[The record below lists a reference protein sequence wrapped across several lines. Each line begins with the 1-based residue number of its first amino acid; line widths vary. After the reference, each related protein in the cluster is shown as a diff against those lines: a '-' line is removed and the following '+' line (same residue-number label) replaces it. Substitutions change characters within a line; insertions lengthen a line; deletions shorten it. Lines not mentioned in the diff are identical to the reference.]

1 MLGFLFPGMDLN
13 AHSSR
18 PADAYDGGD
27 GIIGTFIGS
36 RELLPPDAGIHY
48 HPSDDPSKQPF
59 LVIKNSFPKSSITQ
73 IMSNYFKKFVNKYA
87 FHNDSKVYVTANEE
101 MDEYLGASGKMERGN
116 KFHSNGLEQT
126 FAVTCYSSA
135 DSSDCYQVIA
145 PRDETTGGKGP
156 DVAKIPSRKSIP
168 RLAVSSSSNSSQ
180 ELLDMDSDERSPC
193 GRTVIIVDD
202 SVVHRKI
209 LTKLFSGHGFEVVE
223 LADGLEAVELL
234 ARVMQTLPAYEMS
247 FQDIHKIQQMERHG
261 SSVKVLHDSIE
272 QSLSSV
278 KVNSF
283 VKASTTA
290 QPNVPQHII
299 SADSCR
305 SLSSSSGSGKLEKE
319 KVSPSSHARE
329 QLLLRS
335 RMLNHRSSSS
345 NLVAVLPE
353 SAISC
358 AQEVMIDNDRI
369 ANYSKFYYNV
379 NSHLA
384 MAPHFGLDHN
394 CSFTAPSS
402 SCTTARGT
410 PRLLQYA
417 LIHSHHQQSSRSLVS
432 SEDNSPKS
440 PPLPEERRAI
450 PESYGLTDGSTL
462 SLEDSV
468 VDCIA
473 PQVMLKIRKEN
484 IDLSEFLANRAEV
497 LEQIDNQA
505 FNDAYFA
512 QTQHKSSFCSPN
524 SVSSSSTNGSSIGKD
539 GEPRPNREVAD
550 PEPQRRISGDHKFS
564 TALEGDGDND
574 TNEDHP
580 LCPAIGIVGRQNST
594 VVREMVLNSPRIMND
609 ILTHLSPFHSSSGIV
624 ESGSSVAGITE
635 MVSSSSFRVES
646 YDEGER
652 APVSWGRSK
661 RSSSSHISNGL
672 ARNSLLKNSLTN
684 TAHVYADSMASALN
698 ISTAFQKILS
708 EHWNE
713 VDIIIMDFVMVNMNG
728 PEAVELIRSMGYKGL
743 IIGLTAKALS
753 NDINI
758 FLIHGV
764 DAVFSKPLNWNLFVE
779 TYEIL
784 SRHKAMHH
792 QEEKGSPNG
801 AVREQEDS
809 SSATTSR

>member
-1 MLGFLFPGMDLN
+1 MDLN
-13 AHSSR
+13 PHSSR
-18 PADAYDGGD
+18 PTDAYDGGD

-36 RELLPPDAGIHY
+36 KDLLPPDSGIPY

-135 DSSDCYQVIA
+135 DSNDCYQVIA

-156 DVAKIPSRKSIP
+156 DAAKIPSRKSIP

-180 ELLDMDSDERSPC
+180 ELLDTDSDGSSPC
-193 GRTVIIVDD
+193 GRNVIIVDD

-247 FQDIHKIQQMERHG
+247 FQDLHKIQQMERHG

-283 VKASTTA
+283 VKAAA
-290 QPNVPQHII
+290 QPHAPQHMI
-299 SADSCR
+299 SADSSR
-305 SLSSSSGSGKLEKE
+305 SLSSSSGSCKLEKE
-319 KVSPSSHARE
+319 KVSPSSQARQ

-335 RMLNHRSSSS
+335 RMLSHRSSSS
-345 NLVAVLPE
+345 NLVAVSPE

-384 MAPHFGLDHN
+384 MAPHFALDRN

-417 LIHSHHQQSSRSLVS
+417 LIHSHQQQSSRSIVS
-432 SEDNSPKS
+432 SEDNSPKFPS
-440 PPLPEERRAI
+440 PAEEKSVA
-450 PESYGLTDGSTL
+450 PESYSLTDGSTL

-512 QTQHKSSFCSPN
+512 QTRQNSSFPPSN
-524 SVSSSSTNGSSIGKD
+524 SIPCSSTNGSPIGKD
-539 GEPRPNREVAD
+539 GEPKPNREVAN
-550 PEPQRRISGDHKFS
+550 PAPQRRISGDHEFS

-580 LCPAIGIVGRQNST
+580 LCPAIGIIGRQNST

-609 ILTHLSPFHSSSGIV
+609 ILIHLSPFHGSSGIV
-624 ESGSSVAGITE
+624 ESGSSMAGVTE
-635 MVSSSSFRVES
+635 MASSSSFRVES
-646 YDEGER
+646 YDEAER

-661 RSSSSHISNGL
+661 RSSFSHISNGL
-672 ARNSLLKNSLTN
+672 ASNARTSLLKNSLTN
-684 TAHVYADSMASALN
+684 TSHVYADSMASALN

-708 EHWNE
+708 ERWKE

-792 QEEKGSPNG
+792 EEGKGSPTDG

-809 SSATTSR
+809 SSTTTSR